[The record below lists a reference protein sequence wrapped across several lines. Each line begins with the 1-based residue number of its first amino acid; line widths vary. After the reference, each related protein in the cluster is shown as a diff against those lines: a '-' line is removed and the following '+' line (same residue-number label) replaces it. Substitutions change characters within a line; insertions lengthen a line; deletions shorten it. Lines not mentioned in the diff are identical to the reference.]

1 MNAGLSLTI
10 AAHGLQVQL
19 KSTILSKFSFELE
32 PLPSPAEAL
41 IQYSKGELPHGE
53 AQKHSLF
60 TSVCLAARAIIRF
73 LLCLSSAK
81 LRAIVGIKLTAQQL
95 GHTQDIAETESKL
108 EGAPRPLAWR
118 GPVLKRPVMSII
130 GHYQLRRCPH
140 PTVFT
145 EISRQPQLQ
154 FKGTYGAGK
163 GSTNGRVLRCA

>member
-10 AAHGLQVQL
+10 TAHGLQVQL

-53 AQKHSLF
+53 VQKHSLF

-81 LRAIVGIKLTAQQL
+81 LRAIVGIKLTAQTAGAHSRHRRNRKQIGGGTETL
-95 GHTQDIAETESKL
+95 GL
-108 EGAPRPLAWR
+108 E

-130 GHYQLRRCPH
+130 GHYQLRCCPR